1 MTPRLA
7 FLGSGLATR
16 LHSTTLRAVA
26 PGVQRWYASRDGAR
40 AAASSAR
47 YGGAGAFGS
56 YEAAIAAPVVDAVVI
71 ALPPVLH
78 LDWTLR
84 ALDAGKHVI
93 VEKPPFLR
101 SEDFAEAERRA
112 AAAGRQLL
120 VAENYFYK
128 PLTGLLRRLIV
139 QGDLGDVRFIQL
151 NALRRQV
158 TNNWRDQVALSGGG
172 ALFEGGIHWI
182 SLLAN
187 IGLTPIGARA
197 VRVGPREGPDRSVL
211 VTMAYQE
218 GAAASLSYSWDVRGV
233 INGVRWSRIY
243 GTAGSVRFETNGLV
257 VLLLGRR
264 YRIYRPGL
272 RDLAGYR
279 AMWLDFLPAI
289 ADNRAPAYAPV
300 ARRDLRLVEDACRSL
315 SRPNDS

>member
-1 MTPRLA
+1 VTLRLA

-16 LHSTTLRAVA
+16 LHSTTLRVVA
-26 PGVQRWYASRDGAR
+26 PAVERWYASRDDAR
-40 AAASSAR
+40 AAASVAR
-47 YGGAGAFGS
+47 YGGAGAFPT
-56 YEAAIAAPVVDAVVI
+56 YEAALTAPAINAVVI

-78 LDWTLR
+78 LEWTLK
-84 ALDAGKHVI
+84 ALAAGKHVI

-112 AAAGRQLL
+112 EAAGRQLV

-128 PLTGLLRRLIV
+128 PLTGLLRRLIAS
-139 QGDLGDVRFIQL
+139 GDLGDVRFIHI
-151 NALRRQV
+151 NALKQQV
-158 TNNWRDQVALSGGG
+158 TNDWRDEAALAGGG

-187 IGLTPIGARA
+187 IGLTPVGAHA
-197 VRVGPREGPDRSVL
+197 VRVGPLEGPDRSVL
-211 VTMAYQE
+211 VTLAYAE
-218 GAAASLSYSWDVRGV
+218 GAAASLSYSWDVGGI

-243 GTAGSVRFETNGLV
+243 GTRGSVRFETNGLA
-257 VLLLGRR
+257 VLLWGRR
-264 YRIYRPGL
+264 HRIFVPGL

-289 ADNRAPAYAPV
+289 ADNRAPAYGPL
-300 ARRDLRLVEDACRSL
+300 ARRDLRLVEDACSSL
-315 SRPNDS
+315 NRPNDP

>member
-1 MTPRLA
+1 VTPRLA

-16 LHSTTLRAVA
+16 LHSKTLHAIA
-26 PGVQRWYASRDGAR
+26 PRVERWYASRDGAR
-40 AAASSAR
+40 AAASSAGYR
-47 YGGAGAFGS
+47 GSGSFAS
-56 YEAAIAAPVVDAVVI
+56 YEAALAAPGIDAVVV

-78 LDWTLR
+78 LEWTLK
-84 ALDAGKHVI
+84 ALDAGKHVV

-139 QGDLGDVRFIQL
+139 NGDLGDVRIIQI
-151 NALRRQV
+151 NAVRRQV
-158 TNNWRDQVALSGGG
+158 TNNWRDEASLAGGG

-182 SLLAN
+182 CLLAN
-187 IGLTPIGARA
+187 IGLTPVAARA
-197 VRVGPREGPDRSVL
+197 VRADPPGGLDRSVL
-211 VTMAYQE
+211 VTMAYAE
-218 GAAASLSYSWDVRGV
+218 GAAASLSYSWDVGGI

-243 GTAGSVRFETNGLV
+243 GTAGSVRFETNGIV
-257 VLLLGRR
+257 AVLLGRR
-264 YRIYRPGL
+264 RRLFVPGL
-272 RDLAGYR
+272 SDLAGYR

-289 ADNRAPAYAPV
+289 ADNRAPAYGPV
-300 ARRDLRLVEDACRSL
+300 ARRDLRLVEDACSSL
-315 SRPNDS
+315 ILPNDS